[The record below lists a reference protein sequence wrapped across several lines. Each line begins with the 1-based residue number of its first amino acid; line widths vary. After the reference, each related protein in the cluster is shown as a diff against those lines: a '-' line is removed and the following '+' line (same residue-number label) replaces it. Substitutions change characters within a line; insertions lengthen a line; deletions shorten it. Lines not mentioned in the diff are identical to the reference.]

1 MQSRAELSGAPLTP
15 AYGPAPHPADTS
27 RPVDSGGWPC
37 YHLGVSINPNDPNTW
52 PEAARALFRQR
63 EHVTRGRPELVA
75 LIRERIE
82 AQGPLSFA
90 EFMRLAL
97 YHPAHG
103 YYIAPDLRFGREGD
117 FLTAPE
123 THPAFGALVC
133 RFLARLWAQ
142 MGAPAR
148 FTVVEAGAG
157 TGALAAQ
164 IWRYAA
170 EHHPNLAAALEYLV
184 VETSPSLRARQ
195 QRALHAL
202 SANARWLESLDE
214 VPPGSV
220 EGCLLTNELL
230 DALPVHRV
238 QMTDRGLQELYVGL
252 RDGEFADLP
261 GPLSTPE
268 IARFFVHVGVM
279 PPEGTIAEVG
289 LEAVAWYR
297 QAAGCLARGVLL
309 TIDYGYPATELYTPA
324 RPRGTLLCYYRHAAN
339 EEPYRRIGTQDITAH
354 VDLTALTRAG
364 EEAGL
369 QTRALQTQREWL
381 HSLGIEEWLD
391 GHGSGPTREW
401 PRRDLVAL
409 VHPGALGRLKVL
421 VQAKGL

>member
-1 MQSRAELSGAPLTP
+1 M
-15 AYGPAPHPADTS
+15 
-27 RPVDSGGWPC
+27 
-37 YHLGVSINPNDPNTW
+37 SINPNDPNTW
-52 PEAARALFRQR
+52 PEAARALLRRR
-63 EHVTRGRPELVA
+63 EYATTGRPELIA

-97 YHPAHG
+97 YHPEHG
-103 YYIAPDLRFGREGD
+103 YYTTPDLRFGREGD

-133 RFLARLWAQ
+133 RFLARLWSR

-170 EHHPNLAAALEYLV
+170 ERHPDLAAALEYLL

-195 QRALHAL
+195 QRALEAVA
-202 SANARWLESLDE
+202 ANARWLESLE
-214 VPPGSV
+214 EIPPGSV
-220 EGCLLTNELL
+220 EGCLLSNELL

-238 QMTDRGLQELYVGL
+238 QMTARGLQELYVGL
-252 RDGEFADLP
+252 GDGEFCDLP
-261 GPLSTPE
+261 GPLSMPE
-268 IARFFVHVGVM
+268 IEQFFVQVGVM
-279 PPEGTIAEVG
+279 PPEGAIAEVG
-289 LEAVAWYR
+289 LEGVAWYR
-297 QAAGCLARGVLL
+297 QAALCLGRGVLL
-309 TIDYGYPATELYTPA
+309 TIDYGYPAAELYTPE
-324 RPRGTLLCYYRHAAN
+324 RPRGTLLCYYRHTTN
-339 EEPYRRIGTQDITAH
+339 EDPYRRIGTQDITAH
-354 VDLTALTRAG
+354 VDFTALERAG

-381 HSLGIEEWLD
+381 PSLGIEEWLD
-391 GHGSGPTREW
+391 GRERWPAGEW
-401 PRRDLVAL
+401 PRRDLIAL
-409 VHPGALGRLKVL
+409 VHPGALGRLRVL
-421 VQAKGL
+421 EQAKRL